1 MSIGSND
8 PTQVQR
14 RRCVGGGSIKK
25 LIVAKKGVM
34 IVHPLRRVGSKVHKE
49 VIYKKNTKTSEKVVD
64 WVQATY
70 ATHGFY
76 GYIGRCI
83 GHPDLLPSPAL
94 LSTQASL
101 TMSPTPPDCPHN
113 LAQWFFQTAKPG
125 MTKADLLRDLQISP
139 EVENREPYRE
149 PCQLTRRMSDSS
161 LSENVERVRNSGK

>member
-1 MSIGSND
+1 MCIGNND
-8 PTQVQR
+8 QTQVQR
-14 RRCVGGGSIKK
+14 RRCVRGGSIKK

-94 LSTQASL
+94 LSTPASL
-101 TMSPTPPDCPHN
+101 TMSPTPPDCPPN
-113 LAQWFFQTAKPG
+113 LAQWFFQTAKQG
-125 MTKADLLRDLQISP
+125 TKADLLKELQISP
-139 EVENREPYRE
+139 EVENRKPYRE
-149 PCQLTRRMSDSS
+149 PYQLTRRMSDSS